1 VTIKVNIRKFKY
13 SDANTNNL
21 LVNNHPFLLS
31 KRHALKHFKTGA
43 IYSFIPKNACST
55 MRFSLAIEN
64 GSLSENSNVNWI
76 HSNNTTFNASLN
88 ELYNA
93 TYTFVILRCPYRRL
107 VSSFLDKIVSK
118 KNDAWIYESSINYEI
133 NIDDLTSQE
142 FVKHLKKRHVLKS
155 NIHWR
160 PQTDFLLYEGY
171 DDYFC
176 LEDFE
181 AITTKLESKLNF
193 KVIDTRAKLNHN
205 SSKYATNH
213 YDKAYNPSVKDIYFL
228 KMNNELPLYESFYNE
243 EILGSIKNIYS
254 KDFEVYR
261 HHLDHTY
268 LLFAD

>member
-1 VTIKVNIRKFKY
+1 MRKFKY
-13 SDANTNNL
+13 SDSNTNNL

-55 MRFSLAIEN
+55 MRFSLAVEN
-64 GSLSENSNVNWI
+64 GCLSENSDVNWI
-76 HSNNTTFNASLN
+76 HLNNTTFNASLS

-93 TYTFVILRCPYRRL
+93 PYTFVILRCPYRRL
-107 VSSFLDKIVSK
+107 VSSFLDIIVGK
-118 KNDAWIYESSINYEI
+118 KNDAWAFKRSTNHKI
-133 NIDDLTSQE
+133 NIDHLTFQQ
-142 FVKHLKKRHVLKS
+142 FVEQLKQRHILKS

-193 KVIDTRAKLNHN
+193 RVIDTRAKLNHN
-205 SSKYATNH
+205 SSEYATNH
-213 YDKAYNPSVKDIYFL
+213 YDKAYNLSVKDLYFL
-228 KMNNELPLYESFYNE
+228 KMNNELPLYESFYSE

-254 KDFEVYR
+254 KNFEVYR
-261 HHLDHTY
+261 HNIDHTY